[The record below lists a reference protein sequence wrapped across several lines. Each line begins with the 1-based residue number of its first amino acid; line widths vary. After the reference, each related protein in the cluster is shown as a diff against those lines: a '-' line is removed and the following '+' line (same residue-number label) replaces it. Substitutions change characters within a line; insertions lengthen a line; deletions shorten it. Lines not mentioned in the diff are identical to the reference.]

1 MAKRMLI
8 DATHS
13 EETRVVVVNGNKL
26 DELDFE
32 IASKKQLKGNI
43 YLAKVTRVEPSLQ
56 AAFVEYGGNR
66 HGFLAF
72 SEIHPDYYRIPV
84 ADREALLA
92 QERDLEERE
101 DTIGADV
108 EMGDPR
114 PGRGS
119 RRQGRSES
127 FGEGRDESGGDSGQP
142 ASEIPAA
149 GPSGE
154 VPGTGEQ
161 PPYESQ
167 STVPAASERGAAA
180 PAEDRQAGTTGDAG
194 TVHHAENDIPHDWFA
209 PDEPAPDFQAES
221 DSSPDGTPG
230 DDTGGQDDGP
240 DDDKPTRYQ
249 PASLPREER
258 SEPYDPNES
267 YSGDHQADAAAAQ
280 SDEPGAVPSA
290 GDVIRPGAEE
300 LPAPAAEFGAG
311 AEAPV
316 AEHPGAVESDD
327 EDDRDD
333 SRDAD
338 ADEDEGD
345 DAPRGRRDDRQGR
358 RGRGDADE
366 GPVDELVGDEAE
378 DVQRRRPRPLRSYKI
393 QEVIKRR
400 QILLVQVVKEERG
413 NKGAALTTYL
423 SLPGRYCV
431 LMPNT
436 GRGGGISRKITNPQ
450 DRKRLKEMLSDLDI
464 PEGMAVILRTAG
476 MERTKPEIKRD
487 LEYLLRLWDSIRDLT
502 LQSSAPALI
511 YEEANLIKRSIRDLY
526 TNDIDEVHVEGEAGY
541 RVARDFMH
549 MLMPSH
555 TRKVHCY
562 RDETIP
568 LFFRYQVESQIDAI
582 HSPVCQLKSGG
593 YIVINQTEALVAIDV
608 NSGRS
613 TRERNIEETAY
624 KTNLEA
630 ADEVAR
636 QLRLRDLAG
645 LIVIDFI
652 DMEDARNNAAVER
665 RIKEA
670 MKNDRARIQLGRISP
685 FGLLELSRQRLRPS
699 LMETNFEK
707 CPHCT
712 GTGMVRSI
720 ESAALYVLRAIEE
733 EGIRKRS
740 SEITVHVAT
749 KIALYIL
756 NQKRDALADIER
768 RYGFRV
774 FLFGDDTLIP
784 PEYRLERIKARQAGE
799 ETAPVIS
806 PERIYAETDRL
817 LEREAEEDEAVEQ
830 VEAVETAEAQP
841 AAAAAPQEQGE
852 ERGDRRR
859 RRSRRRRRFDDRTEA
874 RTDDQGEEEREEA
887 ADEPVDETALD
898 QQSEELD
905 GDIDTGGDDDAD
917 DGEEGDESENGQ
929 ADETDAN
936 GLRKKRRRGK
946 RGGRRRGRG
955 RAEGDFENGF
965 TDDGDQQEGPETA
978 PTDGQPAAPEPV
990 AGQPPAEP
998 QPEPAYAQAHAPA
1011 YVDDLGDPFGDIGAP
1026 HTPEPPPEP
1035 APQPEPVAEQPRA
1048 EPERVPEP
1056 AAPEEIAPVTVGEPA
1071 VPAEIVAEQP
1081 EPAPVAEAPA
1091 AEVPAT
1097 ETPAAETPVAEEAPV
1112 AEAPAKPVRKRAPRK
1127 KKVAEPA
1134 ADAAP
1139 AAAEETAAKAPAAKA
1154 PAEEAPAAEAP
1165 AKPVRKRAP
1174 RKKKVAEP
1182 EPVVE
1187 ASPVEQVPEP
1197 VPEPLPQE
1205 PSAGDDLFMDVAPG
1219 PIEPAPQPA
1228 PETQPS
1234 PEAEPAAPEQPPRP
1248 ARRGWWNRE

>member
-127 FGEGRDESGGDSGQP
+127 FAEGRDDFGGDTGQQTREP
-142 ASEIPAA
+142 PAA
-149 GPSGE
+149 EPSGD

-161 PPYESQ
+161 PPY
-167 STVPAASERGAAA
+167 ASPPSGADA
-180 PAEDRQAGTTGDAG
+180 PEPAGTMPPDGQPDLDQPAG
-194 TVHHAENDIPHDWFA
+194 SNDEPGAVHHAEHDIPHDWFA
-209 PDEPAPDFQAES
+209 PEEPAPDFQAENDPGTDRS
-221 DSSPDGTPG
+221 AGGEAGEQEGGSGDG
-230 DDTGGQDDGP
+230 
-240 DDDKPTRYQ
+240 KPTTYQ

-267 YSGDHQADAAAAQ
+267 YSSDRRPDAAATP
-280 SDEPGAVPSA
+280 SDDPAAVPSA
-290 GDVIRPGAEE
+290 GDAVHSGAEE
-300 LPAPAAEFGAG
+300 MPAPAAELGAG
-311 AEAPV
+311 TEPETESAPQAPV
-316 AEHPGAVESDD
+316 AEYSGNLDSDD
-327 EDDRDD
+327 GDDRND
-333 SRDAD
+333 SQ
-338 ADEDEGD
+338 DEDESD

-358 RGRGDADE
+358 RGRGDSDE

-799 ETAPVIS
+799 ESAPVIS

-817 LEREAEEDEAVEQ
+817 LEREAEEDEAAEEVE
-830 VEAVETAEAQP
+830 VAEPAEAQP
-841 AAAAAPQEQGE
+841 IAAAAPQEQAE
-852 ERGDRRR
+852 ERGGDRRR
-859 RRSRRRRRFDDRTEA
+859 RRSRRRRRFDDRTET
-874 RTDDQGEEEREEA
+874 RTEDQGEEEREET
-887 ADEPVDETALD
+887 ADEPVEETAFD
-898 QQSEELD
+898 QQSED
-905 GDIDTGGDDDAD
+905 FDNDPDAGGDDDAD
-917 DGEEGDESENGQ
+917 DGEDGDESENGQ

-965 TDDGDQQEGPETA
+965 GDEGDQQEGPETEPA
-978 PTDGQPAAPEPV
+978 AEQPAAPAPQGEPRPEPV
-990 AGQPPAEP
+990 YGQ
-998 QPEPAYAQAHAPA
+998 A
-1011 YVDDLGDPFGDIGAP
+1011 YVDDLGDPFGDIDVSPA
-1026 HTPEPPPEP
+1026 PEP
-1035 APQPEPVAEQPRA
+1035 APEPAPRPEPVAEQPQT
-1048 EPERVPEP
+1048 EPEP
-1056 AAPEEIAPVTVGEPA
+1056 AAPEEIAPVMVGEPA

-1081 EPAPVAEAPA
+1081 EPAPVAEVPA
-1091 AEVPAT
+1091 AEAPA
-1097 ETPAAETPVAEEAPV
+1097 EAAPAEAAPV

-1134 ADAAP
+1134 AEAPAVEAP
-1139 AAAEETAAKAPAAKA
+1139 AAEAPATEA
-1154 PAEEAPAAEAP
+1154 APAAEAP

-1219 PIEPAPQPA
+1219 PVEPAPQPA
-1228 PETQPS
+1228 PETEPAAA
-1234 PEAEPAAPEQPPRP
+1234 PEPAAEAEPAAPEEPPRP